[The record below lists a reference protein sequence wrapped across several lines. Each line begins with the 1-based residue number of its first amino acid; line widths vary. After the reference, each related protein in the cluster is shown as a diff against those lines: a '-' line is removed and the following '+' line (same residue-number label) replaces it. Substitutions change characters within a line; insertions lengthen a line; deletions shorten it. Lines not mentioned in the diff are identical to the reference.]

1 MDVEEEPQ
9 IKINI
14 LPPPP
19 VISPAE
25 QFLTTEAEPPKKSV
39 PSRDFKS

>member
-14 LPPPP
+14 LPPPST
-19 VISPAE
+19 ISPAE
-25 QFLTTEAEPPKKSV
+25 QFLTTKVEPPKKTE